1 MKNTGYILLVTAA
14 LGIVFYLE
22 SSFKPFLRTITR
34 IPKYIISII
43 TLVLLVQGMCDGTET
58 VRTVNDSLKS
68 KKRRRVS
75 QLTKKIVASNQK
87 WKCKHC
93 DDTLDFTYEVD
104 HIIPLYQGGTNQ
116 VENLQAL
123 CRNCHGRKTMLGRNK
138 SQ

>member
-1 MKNTGYILLVTAA
+1 MKNVGYILLVTGV
-14 LGIVFYLE
+14 LGLVFYME

-34 IPKYIISII
+34 LPKYLISII

-58 VRTVNDSLKS
+58 IRSVNDSLKS

-93 DDTLDFTYEVD
+93 NNTLDFTYEVD
-104 HIIPLYQGGTNQ
+104 HILPLYQGGTNQ

-138 SQ
+138 S